1 MKQRYF
7 DVTAI
12 VALILIACALYL
24 PYLFDKPG
32 FSGDSIKFQAIGPF
46 LGAPHPTGYPI
57 YMGLLWLTSNIPLST
72 YAFKANV
79 LSLLFSLA
87 SIFSLYALIRHL
99 GNSAWIAFSL
109 CAFFAATPTVWNY
122 SCVAEVYSLHWLL
135 LIVFLRV
142 SYDWPNHP
150 IAKQF
155 MMMLLLLTLS
165 LLHHLLTIT
174 LLPGFFLLLLFQYK
188 KWPSIKFIGTT
199 LVASAT
205 LFICVHLAFYYRL
218 QMNPPYVDGNQMNG
232 VEYISY
238 IMGGG
243 YRTLLF
249 SDETVFTW
257 LHKCG
262 LLLLKLTNEW
272 TIIGCG
278 IAAVAVFANIRSVIK
293 HKQFELFI
301 LVHVL
306 TWIAICGPY
315 DIPDIE
321 QYYPHA
327 LLLIILLIALRLPH
341 YSYKYAKYAQPVFA
355 LIILCFVGYRYT
367 KPPTELVKYRASMPQ
382 PLKELILETPHDAI
396 LDAGF
401 YTYEQLLNYYR
412 MEQDRFD
419 VKPFILPE
427 FAAQT
432 FNYLAYG
439 VPLKARGETIEAGR
453 RAFTFVDKAAYQRIG
468 MRADPLTPPDAS
480 PLNETFAQR
489 LQRTAK
495 GKSVFIAGA
504 PSLVAG
510 NRSEWVKAFHE
521 LGIEIS
527 EGQMNQQCVVAY
539 HLNYGDGNAPFIVES
554 DAEKITI
561 QASKHNAILVSEK
574 TENGYMSYVEIQGA
588 KFGDFQTGYT
598 FVIADTRG
606 AEQAFSV
613 EPMYS
618 LRVFPFRLVEVFK
631 PGE

>member
-7 DVTAI
+7 DVAAI
-12 VALILIACALYL
+12 VALFLIACAFYS

-46 LGAPHPTGYPI
+46 MGAPHPTGYPL
-57 YMGLLWLTSNIPLST
+57 YMGLLWIASNVPAST
-72 YAFKANV
+72 YAFKANI

-87 SIFSLYALIRHL
+87 SLFSLYAMVRHL
-99 GNSAWIAFSL
+99 GNSAWIAFGL

-135 LIVFLRV
+135 LIFFLRATYNWLNQPT
-142 SYDWPNHP
+142 S
-150 IAKQF
+150 KRF
-155 MMMLLLLTLS
+155 MLVFLLLTLS
-165 LLHHLLTIT
+165 FLHHLLTIT
-174 LLPGFFLLLLFQYK
+174 LLPGSLILLLFQYK
-188 KWPSIKFIGTT
+188 KLPSFKIIGLT
-199 LVASAT
+199 LSGCAVI
-205 LFICVHLAFYYRL
+205 FVCVHAAFYFRL
-218 QMNPPYVDGNQMNG
+218 QMNPPYLDGEQMTAAG
-232 VEYISY
+232 YINY

-243 YRTLLF
+243 YRTLLLA
-249 SDETVFTW
+249 DETVFTW

-272 TIIGCG
+272 TVAGCVV
-278 IAAVAVFANIRSVIK
+278 AAIAVFANIGPAIK
-293 HKQFELFI
+293 QKQFELFI
-301 LVHVL
+301 LVHL
-306 TWIAICGPY
+306 FTWLAICGPY

-327 LLLIILLIALRLPH
+327 LILILLLIALRLPH
-341 YSYKYAKYAQPVFA
+341 FSSINTKYAQPVFA
-355 LIILCFVGYRYT
+355 LLILCFVGYQYA
-367 KPPTELVKYRASMPQ
+367 KPPTELVKYRASLPQ
-382 PLKELILETPHDAI
+382 PLKELLLETPHDAI

-439 VPLKARGETIEAGR
+439 VPLNARGEAIQPGR

-468 MRADPLTPPDAS
+468 MRVETIIPPDDS
-480 PLNETFAQR
+480 PLNETFVQR
-489 LQRTAK
+489 LQRIAK

-510 NRSEWVKAFHE
+510 NRSEWAQAFQT
-521 LGIEIS
+521 LGIDIS
-527 EGQMNQQCVVAY
+527 ENQMNQQCVVAY
-539 HLNYGDGNAPFIVES
+539 HPNFGDEDAPFIVES
-554 DAEKITI
+554 DAEQIVI
-561 QASKHNAILVSEK
+561 QAAKHNAVLFSEK
-574 TENGYMSYVEIQGA
+574 SEQGYLSYVEIQGV
-588 KFGDFQTGYT
+588 KFGDYQSGYT
-598 FVIADTRG
+598 FVIVDGRG

-618 LRVFPFRLVEVFK
+618 LRVFPFRLVEVFA
-631 PGE
+631 PGK